1 MRIKTVQ
8 YKDSDTISQ
17 SLWDGLTPFVQ
28 SVHEGLSWFWESSV
42 SYKHNNL
49 MAIRKNY
56 WCDDSLK
63 VQQEKTYL
71 KSLLEQQHIFSNMQE
86 SDLEYFFFSLPSE
99 VIVKGY
105 ALGFMHQRVKDMLLQ
120 YMLENKSRLAKRE
133 VLKVKYRA

>member
-1 MRIKTVQ
+1 
-8 YKDSDTISQ
+8 
-17 SLWDGLTPFVQ
+17 
-28 SVHEGLSWFWESSV
+28 
-42 SYKHNNL
+42 